1 VDAPRYAVR
10 GGWHPTPALCLALLP
25 SEGEGTH
32 DDDGEEGGPCS
43 ENRTGLHHGRVGE
56 GGGVSQVSD
65 LGIRRGAVGAVD
77 GLISRQLSWS

>member
-1 VDAPRYAVR
+1 MRCGYLF

-43 ENRTGLHHGRVGE
+43 ENRTGLYHGRVGE
-56 GGGVSQVSD
+56 GGGISQVSD
-65 LGIRRGAVGAVD
+65 LGIRPGAVGAVD
-77 GLISRQLSWS
+77 GLIFRQLSWS